1 MKTTIYT
8 VIHPEAGIVGQTLL
22 FEGQPEDIAYE
33 ILDIQIQC
41 DWQADSDYEL
51 EVRYFNDNQP
61 QELA

>member
-8 VIHPEAGIVGQTLL
+8 VTHPEAGIVAQTLL

-33 ILDIQIQC
+33 ILDAQIQF

-61 QELA
+61 MELA

>member
-33 ILDIQIQC
+33 ILGEQIPL
-41 DWQADSDYEL
+41 DWQADLDYEL
-51 EVRYFNDNQP
+51 DIRYFNDNLP
-61 QELA
+61 QETA